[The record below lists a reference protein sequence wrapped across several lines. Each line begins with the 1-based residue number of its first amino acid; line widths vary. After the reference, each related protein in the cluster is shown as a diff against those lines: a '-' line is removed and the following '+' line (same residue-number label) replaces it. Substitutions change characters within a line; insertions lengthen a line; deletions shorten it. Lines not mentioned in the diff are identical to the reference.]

1 MLLGQVL
8 ALGVLALLGF
18 KAPASQ
24 RDQAEAVL
32 VENTRRLSQTLDLL
46 IASYQV
52 AASTLSGVVTL
63 NESVLDLK
71 QVEGEVRRI
80 AGQLASPAVLVDP
93 VSFQRILDTTLPIG
107 DKSGNILVTE
117 LAAVAQTRGPLL
129 NTFYPT
135 TISGTTTV
143 GFAVPLMRSDR
154 LHSIIGFKLTPERIS
169 DLFGSADLSSD
180 TSISLVDP
188 KGSAIITVTQMRDQD
203 LHMHS
208 LAAEP
213 IRNVVSGLGAGVAKS
228 AENADLL
235 RSFSVLKSAPG
246 WSIVITDANHTRQT
260 PLVERVLP
268 SAVVSVILIILGLAL
283 SYSAICLIIRP
294 AQHLSEHARK
304 LAKAHPSTPDNH
316 GANSPQ
322 KYLVEEF
329 HEIQRGLIA
338 ADEALLVKSVALRKY
353 ELAAGF
359 LEEQLRINDD
369 RLAGLFESSPDV
381 MLVVN
386 SEGLISKA
394 NVQTSDLFGY
404 TQNEL
409 IGHPLKALLAPE
421 MHDRDEWT
429 RPTMVRV
436 AQEGR
441 PSQDATVAGRRKD
454 GTGVLLKLFLRP
466 FSDEV
471 ESLLVIVRDVTEE
484 HSALADREA
493 ELRRLNVDLE
503 QRVRD
508 EVAARDAVQTQLAHA
523 QRMEAVG
530 QLTAG
535 VAHDFNNVLQALLGG
550 LDLALDTSL
559 AEQERREFLEVAL
572 RAGRRGERLTSHLL
586 SFSRKQ
592 ALRPVVLDLAPL
604 MHELARTLGRTL
616 GRDIAISV
624 KIQSYLPPAFVD
636 PAHLDSALLNLALNA
651 RDAMPKG
658 GTLHLEASEDQ
669 DSVLI
674 TVSDTGAGMS
684 PEVLAR
690 ACEPFFS
697 TKGVK
702 GSGLGLSMVQGF
714 AAQSGGELFLH
725 SRVGEGTSIS
735 LRLPTADPASLFP
748 SATRSDKI
756 QGQGTVLVV
765 EDDPDVSWIAT
776 AFLRRAGFEVATAGS
791 PDQALHL
798 LRSGLSPNVLLTD
811 FMMPGMNGAELIAR
825 ARELRP
831 ELPAL
836 MITGYASPQAEGLVL
851 HDVPTLIKPFEDYD
865 LISAIHNL
873 IMDQSTSADRLQ
885 LRCAPAEVS

>member
-1 MLLGQVL
+1 M
-8 ALGVLALLGF
+8 A
-18 KAPASQ
+18 KA
-24 RDQAEAVL
+24 
-32 VENTRRLSQTLDLL
+32 
-46 IASYQV
+46 
-52 AASTLSGVVTL
+52 
-63 NESVLDLK
+63 
-71 QVEGEVRRI
+71 
-80 AGQLASPAVLVDP
+80 
-93 VSFQRILDTTLPIG
+93 
-107 DKSGNILVTE
+107 
-117 LAAVAQTRGPLL
+117 RGPLL
-129 NTFYPT
+129 NAFYPT
-135 TISGTTTV
+135 TLPGTTTV
-143 GFAVPLMRSDR
+143 GFAVPVMRSDK
-154 LHSIIGFKLTPERIS
+154 LYSIMAFKLTPELIS
-169 DLFGSADLSSD
+169 DLFGPADLSPGASV
-180 TSISLVDP
+180 SFVDP
-188 KGSAIITVTQMRDQD
+188 KGSVILTVTQMRDQG
-203 LHMHS
+203 HHIYS

-213 IRNVVSGLGAGVAKS
+213 NRSVVSGLSTGIARS

-235 RSFSVLKSAPG
+235 RSFSALKSAPG
-246 WSIVITDANHTRQT
+246 WSIVITDTIHARQR
-260 PLVERVLP
+260 PLLEGVLP
-268 SAVVSVILIILGLAL
+268 AVVVIAFMIILGVAI
-283 SYSAICLIIRP
+283 SYSAKCLIIRP
-294 AQHLSEHARK
+294 AQYVSEHARQ
-304 LAKAHPSTPDNH
+304 LANAHPSPPDVH
-316 GANSPQ
+316 GANFLQSDS
-322 KYLVEEF
+322 VEEF
-329 HEIQRGLIA
+329 HEIRRGLIA

-353 ELAAGF
+353 ELAVGS
-359 LEEQLRINDD
+359 LEEQLRITDD
-369 RLAGLFESSPDV
+369 RSASLFENSPDV

-386 SEGLISKA
+386 AEGLISKA
-394 NVQTSDLFGY
+394 NAQTSDLFGY
-404 TQNEL
+404 TQGEL

-421 MHDRDEWT
+421 VHDCDEWI
-429 RPTMVRV
+429 RPTMVR
-436 AQEGR
+436 AAREDR

-454 GTGVLLKLFLRP
+454 GTEVLLKVFLRP

-471 ESLLVIVRDVTEE
+471 EALLVIVRDVTEE
-484 HSALADREA
+484 HSAQSALADREA

-508 EVAARDAVQTQLAHA
+508 EIAARDAVQTQLAHA

-592 ALRPVVLDLAPL
+592 ALRPVVLDIAPL

-674 TVSDTGAGMS
+674 TVSDTGAGMP
-684 PEVLAR
+684 PEVLDR

-714 AAQSGGELFLH
+714 AAQSGGELFLQ

-735 LRLPTADPASLFP
+735 IRLPTADPAALFP
-748 SATRSDKI
+748 SETCSNKI

-798 LRSGLSPNVLLTD
+798 LRSGLSPNILVTD

-836 MITGYASPQAEGLVL
+836 MITGYASPQADGHAP
-851 HDVPTLIKPFEDYD
+851 HDVPILVKPFEDHD

-873 IMDQSTSADRLQ
+873 IMNQPTSADRLEP
-885 LRCAPAEVS
+885 RCAPAEVS